1 MIGLFTMILE
11 TLLRFVRKRTD
22 YDFVSFDRRKGMGS
36 SGLDRYASSREGY
49 SGVIGGN
56 GGGISANNRVLHR
69 SVSFSGSRREFAKGF
84 RLERD
89 WSRREWSVSS
99 WRRRTTSFYLN
110 IFSGEATTEF
120 PAATQMTKV
129 RVTFAPADSQSKHW
143 LQHHQQGLPLPAPL
157 KFGRNLQNKW
167 REQPRRLCHHLN
179 RRVVPKCI
187 DIHCLAGLVKCSG
200 DQFVKEGGWLLNTQ
214 SSLTLQLLA

>member
-129 RVTFAPADSQSKHW
+129 R
-143 LQHHQQGLPLPAPL
+143 GR
-157 KFGRNLQNKW
+157 RNLQNKW